1 MNVFFFKDRKIKKET
16 MSFCLHLITRSIT
29 KIDRMPILNMKSNL
43 VDKNKILNLK
53 DQNIKNQSQTFKDKK
68 YQLVKTISNIR
79 KILFI

>member
-1 MNVFFFKDRKIKKET
+1 MLFFFKDRKIKKET

-29 KIDRMPILNMKSNL
+29 KMDRMPILNMKSNL

>member
-1 MNVFFFKDRKIKKET
+1 MFFLKDRKIKKET
-16 MSFCLHLITRSIT
+16 MSFCLHLITRPIT

-68 YQLVKTISNIR
+68 YQLVKKISNIR

>member
-1 MNVFFFKDRKIKKET
+1 MLFFIKKDRKIKKET

-29 KIDRMPILNMKSNL
+29 KMDRMPILNMKSNL